1 MKLSYKIFIGI
12 CIPAMVACIVIS
24 FFLIERNVE
33 ISIENENTLLIRNL
47 EKIENKVQFAIYND
61 TKLSVNE
68 NSYKNREVKIYYLRD
83 GNVEYQTDESMLS
96 TAKEINNL
104 AVNKYSI
111 QQISVE
117 DKKYSIAATKVD
129 ESNEIIFIE
138 NIDFIYEERNEM
150 IKNCVIIFSIMMVVI
165 AVIAYI
171 IAKTLT
177 RPLEELQKE
186 MKKVSEGN
194 FKINLKK
201 HSGEFGRLE
210 SDFNQMSKELEKRNS
225 DLIELI
231 NSKQMFIDNL
241 AHEMNTPLTSIQGY
255 AELMQRA
262 NLDEEKRNKYL
273 EYIQSESKRILDMYK
288 KLLLLS
294 YKKNSDLE
302 IKEVSMKKVI
312 SEISKTIAEK
322 LQSKNI
328 SLIHD
333 IQIDHIKGD
342 ETLII
347 MCVLN
352 LVKNAISVSKENS
365 EIKIEAFARDGKK
378 YINVI
383 DNGKGID
390 KEDIEKITDP
400 FYRVDKVRSRKDGGA
415 GLGLSICKSIVEMHN
430 GQLKIESVLGLG
442 SIFMLEFPGE

>member
-47 EKIENKVQFAIYND
+47 EKIEDKVQFAIYND

-68 NSYKNREVKIYYLRD
+68 NSYRNREVKIYYLRD
-83 GNVEYQTDESMLS
+83 GNVEYQTDESMLR

-104 AVNKYSI
+104 SANKYSI

-117 DKKYSIAATKVD
+117 NKMYSVAATKVD

-150 IKNCVIIFSIMMVVI
+150 IKNCIIIFSIMMVVI

-171 IAKTLT
+171 ISKTLT
-177 RPLEELQKE
+177 KPLEELQKE

-194 FKINLKK
+194 FKIDLKK
-201 HSGEFGRLE
+201 HSGEFGRLGK
-210 SDFNQMSKELEKRNS
+210 DFYQMSKELEKRSS
-225 DLIELI
+225 DLIDLI

-288 KLLLLS
+288 KLLLIS

-312 SEISKTIAEK
+312 NEISKTIAEK
-322 LQSKNI
+322 LQSKNM
-328 SLIHD
+328 SLIHNMQVD
-333 IQIDHIKGD
+333 YVKGD

-352 LVKNAISVSKENS
+352 LVKNAISVSDENS
-365 EIKIEAFARDGKK
+365 EIKIEAFAKDGKK

-383 DNGKGID
+383 DNGKGIS

-430 GQLKIESVLGLG
+430 GKLKIDSVLGLG
-442 SIFMLEFPGE
+442 SIFTLEFPE

>member
-1 MKLSYKIFIGI
+1 
-12 CIPAMVACIVIS
+12 
-24 FFLIERNVE
+24 
-33 ISIENENTLLIRNL
+33 
-47 EKIENKVQFAIYND
+47 
-61 TKLSVNE
+61 
-68 NSYKNREVKIYYLRD
+68 
-83 GNVEYQTDESMLS
+83 
-96 TAKEINNL
+96 
-104 AVNKYSI
+104 
-111 QQISVE
+111 
-117 DKKYSIAATKVD
+117 
-129 ESNEIIFIE
+129 
-138 NIDFIYEERNEM
+138 
-150 IKNCVIIFSIMMVVI
+150 
-165 AVIAYI
+165 
-171 IAKTLT
+171 
-177 RPLEELQKE
+177 
-186 MKKVSEGN
+186 
-194 FKINLKK
+194 
-201 HSGEFGRLE
+201 
-210 SDFNQMSKELEKRNS
+210 MSKELEKRNS
-225 DLIELI
+225 DLMELI

-241 AHEMNTPLTSIQGY
+241 SHEMNTPLTSIQGY

-312 SEISKTIAEK
+312 NEISKTIAEK

-333 IQIDHIKGD
+333 IQIDYIKGD

-365 EIKIEAFARDGKK
+365 EIKIQAFARDGKK

-390 KEDIEKITDP
+390 KEDIEKITEP
-400 FYRVDKVRSRKDGGA
+400 FYRIDKVRSRKDGGA

-442 SIFMLEFPGE
+442 SVFMLEFPGE